1 MRKNVALSKFKN
13 SRFMKSVLKFAPRWS
28 KNTGFIV
35 LGVLVGV
42 MGVAIL
48 NPGHIVQKS
57 LNLVGID
64 TETEQI
70 PLSEQD
76 AQVAQANQAEINES
90 ESGDTNTSNGDA
102 TDKTDGTQP
111 TSSSEQ
117 SQPKPTG
124 RDSGST
130 SIITPEE
137 YQAHADNGKT
147 KLIQGTDWKVK
158 VNSRQPTSC
167 GSNTNPCPAG
177 TTATVNVSA
186 YNVHTGELLPITECN
201 GSYSKPY
208 VGGDATPTSLP
219 DANHCVLSFTPSSS
233 GMYRLQIEL
242 YLSTSVY
249 TDTIYWG
256 GWVWGTDSPTADGYF
271 VQ

>member
-1 MRKNVALSKFKN
+1 MRKNVALTKIKN
-13 SRFMKSVLKFAPRWS
+13 SEFIKSVLRFAPRWS
-28 KNTGFIV
+28 KNTSFIV
-35 LGVLVGV
+35 LGVLIGVVGV
-42 MGVAIL
+42 TIL

-64 TETEQI
+64 TDAEQI
-70 PLSEQD
+70 PLSEQT
-76 AQVAQANQAEINES
+76 AQANQVKTN
-90 ESGDTNTSNGDA
+90 ESGDTKTSDGDA

-111 TSSSEQ
+111 KSSSEQ

-137 YQAHADNGKT
+137 YQAHSDNGET

-167 GSNTNPCPAG
+167 GSNANPCPAG

-201 GSYSKPY
+201 GSNSKPY

-233 GMYRLQIEL
+233 GMYRLQIDL
-242 YLSTSVY
+242 YLSTTVY

-256 GWVWGTDSPTADGYF
+256 GWVWGTDSPTSDGYF

>member
-1 MRKNVALSKFKN
+1 MKKPHKDNKLAKVLIKFVPKWGKNVAF
-13 SRFMKSVLKFAPRWS
+13 V
-28 KNTGFIV
+28 IV
-35 LGVLVGV
+35 GIIIGLG
-42 MGVAIL
+42 GVAFA
-48 NPGHIVQKS
+48 NPGNIVQKS
-57 LNLVGID
+57 LNLIGI
-64 TETEQI
+64 ETD
-70 PLSEQD
+70 SEQKAPSEKKAQTDQVKTNELANTTTTD
-76 AQVAQANQAEINES
+76 ADGS
-90 ESGDTNTSNGDA
+90 
-102 TDKTDGTQP
+102 DKTDDTTANSSPKP
-111 TSSSEQ
+111 T
-117 SQPKPTG
+117 QPKPTG

-137 YQAHADNGKT
+137 YQAHADNGET

-158 VNSRQPTSC
+158 INSQQPTSC
-167 GSNTNPCPAG
+167 GSQANPCPSG

-242 YLSTSVY
+242 YLSTTVY

-256 GWVWGTDSPTADGYF
+256 GWVWGTDSPNSDGYF
-271 VQ
+271 VN

>member
-1 MRKNVALSKFKN
+1 MKLSKKLSKFKK
-13 SRFMKSVLKFAPRWS
+13 SKFAKSVLKFAPQWS
-28 KNTGFIV
+28 KNTSFVLIGIIV
-35 LGVLVGV
+35 GIVGV
-42 MGVAIL
+42 GIA
-48 NPGHIVQKS
+48 NPNHIVQRS
-57 LNLVGID
+57 LSLVGINSD
-64 TETEQI
+64 WEKSFLAEQT
-70 PLSEQD
+70 
-76 AQVAQANQAEINES
+76 AQTDQIKNND
-90 ESGDTNTSNGDA
+90 SGDTTKTPSEAD
-102 TDKTDGTQP
+102 TDKTNEKKDDTKSK
-111 TSSSEQ
+111 SSSEQ

-137 YQAHADNGKT
+137 YQAHADNGET
-147 KLIQGTDWKVK
+147 KLIQGTDWTVK

-167 GSNTNPCPAG
+167 GSQANPCPVG

-201 GSYSKPY
+201 GSYTKPY
-208 VGGDATPTSLP
+208 VGGEATPTSLP
-219 DANHCVLSFTPSSS
+219 DAYHCILSFTPSSS

-242 YLSTSVY
+242 YLSTTVY

-256 GWVWGTDSPTADGYF
+256 GWVWGTDSGTSGGYF

>member
-1 MRKNVALSKFKN
+1 MSVSVTVRIKKFIRK
-13 SRFMKSVLKFAPRWS
+13 VLPEWS
-28 KNTGFIV
+28 KNTAFIV
-35 LGVLVGV
+35 AGIIIGVS
-42 MGVAIL
+42 GVAFA

-57 LNLVGID
+57 LSLVGIN
-64 TETEQI
+64 TETEQTL
-70 PLSEQD
+70 PSE
-76 AQVAQANQAEINES
+76 QVAQTNQAKAN
-90 ESGDTNTSNGDA
+90 ESGDTKSSDA
-102 TDKTDGTQP
+102 DGSDKTDDKTANSSPKP
-111 TSSSEQ
+111 T
-117 SQPKPTG
+117 QPKPTG

-137 YQAHADNGKT
+137 YQAHADNGET

-158 VNSRQPTSC
+158 INSQQPTSC
-167 GSNTNPCPAG
+167 GSQANPCPAG

-256 GWVWGTDSPTADGYF
+256 GWVWGTDSPNSGGYF
-271 VQ
+271 VN